1 MFERHLQKLDEQH
14 LMRRLRTMASATGP
28 SVTLE
33 NRPVILLSSNNYL
46 GLATHPVVV
55 EAAIAATREY
65 GVGSGASR
73 LVCGSLPPHQAL
85 ETALARFKGTEAAL
99 TFAAGYLANISVIPV
114 LIGKEGLILADRLC
128 HASLIDGCRL
138 SGAAFRVYR
147 HRDMDHLERLLK
159 RRPRATSTLIV
170 TDGVFSMDGDIAP
183 LDDIAALAERYDAA
197 VFVDDAHGTGVLGQ
211 GGRGSLEHC
220 KVEGR
225 LPYHMG
231 TLSKA
236 LGSVGAYLAGSASFI
251 AYLVNTCRA
260 FTYTTA
266 PTPASAAAASA
277 ALQVI
282 RQEPERRARLWH
294 NRETLAGGLT
304 RLGYQLAASESPI
317 LPILVG
323 HSDRALS
330 FAEALLEQGVYAPAI
345 RPPTVPS
352 NTSRIRV
359 TITADHTAAHIE
371 KALTAFQRAGQALNL
386 I

>member
-1 MFERHLQKLDEQH
+1 
-14 LMRRLRTMASATGP
+14 
-28 SVTLE
+28 
-33 NRPVILLSSNNYL
+33 
-46 GLATHPVVV
+46 
-55 EAAIAATREY
+55 
-65 GVGSGASR
+65 
-73 LVCGSLPPHQAL
+73 
-85 ETALARFKGTEAAL
+85 
-99 TFAAGYLANISVIPV
+99 
-114 LIGKEGLILADRLC
+114 
-128 HASLIDGCRL
+128 
-138 SGAAFRVYR
+138 
-147 HRDMDHLERLLK
+147 
-159 RRPRATSTLIV
+159 
-170 TDGVFSMDGDIAP
+170 
-183 LDDIAALAERYDAA
+183 
-197 VFVDDAHGTGVLGQ
+197 
-211 GGRGSLEHC
+211 
-220 KVEGR
+220 VEGR